1 MDLRIHGYSIMTE
14 YKKTYKKG
22 TYGKKES
29 RNYESTDSRKH
40 IVWINGITETRSE
53 DLRIYE
59 MAEGQVSDIS
69 INWGK
74 KRTELLSELCTCFVE
89 IHIKNVPSYYNNY
102 ILKWTQKVGYDLK
115 VQMKRDFV

>member
-1 MDLRIHGYSIMTE
+1 MWINGITEIRRHGSKLRRIYGITNLRIHGYSIMTE

-69 INWGK
+69 IN
-74 KRTELLSELCTCFVE
+74 
-89 IHIKNVPSYYNNY
+89 
-102 ILKWTQKVGYDLK
+102 
-115 VQMKRDFV
+115 